1 MTNEYIRHQ
10 GIVQRIDNQR
20 VYVRIEQKAA
30 CKDCHAGAVCL
41 AADKKEKMIEVS
53 DYTGDFAVQEQ
64 VIISVRQSMGWVAIV
79 VAYVIPLVL
88 VIFFVVAGIY
98 VSGSEAGG
106 GLAGLLVLLPY
117 YFFLYLL
124 RDKINKRFDF
134 TLLKAPES
142 SVTVT
147 N

>member
-1 MTNEYIRHQ
+1 MPQAIFRIRKIHLCYL
-10 GIVQRIDNQR
+10 G
-20 VYVRIEQKAA
+20 
-30 CKDCHAGAVCL
+30 
-41 AADKKEKMIEVS
+41 

-106 GLAGLLVLLPY
+106 GLAGLLVLSPY